1 MSTFRNLCFAFA
13 LLLPFNIQTSVT
25 SAAAHHVA
33 HKPTRC
39 ERLVELAHRRG
50 MRDGTYAFNTYV
62 GRQRCV
68 YDDRINV
75 WEDE

>member
-1 MSTFRNLCFAFA
+1 MSTLRIVSLAVA
-13 LLLPFNIQTSVT
+13 LTLSIQTSVT
-25 SAAAHHVA
+25 SAASHHVS
-33 HKPTRC
+33 HKTTRC

-68 YDDRINV
+68 FDDRINV